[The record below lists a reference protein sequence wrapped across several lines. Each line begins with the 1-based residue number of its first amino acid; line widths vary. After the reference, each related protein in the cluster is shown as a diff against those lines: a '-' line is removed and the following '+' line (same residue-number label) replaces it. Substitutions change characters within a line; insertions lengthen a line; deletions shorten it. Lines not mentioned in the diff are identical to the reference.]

1 MVVLVV
7 AHKTL
12 EEEVTLKRI
21 FKPLYQTPYKNLLA
35 SGCSMTFNNSQ
46 EHMCSWPY
54 YLRDLGGFE
63 TVYNVAQSG
72 AGTSHIFNSIVNEV
86 ENNPQ
91 VNPEHTQI
99 IVMWSGL
106 TRTDTITTKD
116 ITAPWHHMSN
126 YHFNERFAT
135 LSLWNRPT
143 GDTLIDELCRNYKLL
158 VDVDATIYES
168 MLKIIAL
175 KGYLE
180 NKGFNS
186 VFTNMMDPAEEL
198 KRINKTINELDDIPY
213 LLEFATEQKMLESN
227 DGHPT
232 PDGYLRWTKE
242 HLIPYLV
249 K

>member
-1 MVVLVV
+1 MLVV
-7 AHKTL
+7 VHKTL

-126 YHFNERFAT
+126 YHFNKRFAT
-135 LSLWNRPT
+135 LSLWNRAT
-143 GDTLIDELCRNYKLL
+143 GDTLLDELCRNYKLL

-186 VFTNMMDPAEEL
+186 VFTNIMDPAEEL

-213 LLEFATEQKMLESN
+213 LLEFATEQKMLEPN